1 MKSLILSKM
10 KYLIFNLITN
20 YLYVSIVF
28 GYFFINLSW
37 YMFIFEIDKKKNEN
51 Y

>member
-28 GYFFINLSW
+28 GYFFINLSR
-37 YMFIFEIDKKKNEN
+37 YMFIFEIDKKNEN